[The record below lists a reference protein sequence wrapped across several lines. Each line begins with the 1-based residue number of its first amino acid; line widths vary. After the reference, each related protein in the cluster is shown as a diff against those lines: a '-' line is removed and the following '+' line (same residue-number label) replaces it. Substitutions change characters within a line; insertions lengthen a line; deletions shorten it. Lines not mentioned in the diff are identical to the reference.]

1 MKTDKLPEIRSLKI
15 FGGNKIKSQFDEWI
29 SDHHAVLYK
38 HAFWMTGN
46 PDNAMDAVQET
57 FYQAWLSIDKLQ
69 DTDKV
74 LPWLITILRRA
85 VYREQRYQY
94 RQVEVLTQLSL
105 METELPTSDAYSLVA
120 IYDMLDKL
128 SIQHREVFLLFYLHG
143 FSYEEIAKLLEI
155 PAGTVMSRLA
165 RARAALQKLD
175 QSNENKVIK
184 LTDIK
189 RGQNSES

>member
-1 MKTDKLPEIRSLKI
+1 
-15 FGGNKIKSQFDEWI
+15 
-29 SDHHAVLYK
+29 
-38 HAFWMTGN
+38 MTGN

-69 DTDKV
+69 NKDKV

-94 RQVEVLTQLSL
+94 RQVEVLAQLSL
-105 METELPTSDAYSLVA
+105 TETELPTSDAYSLVA

-128 SIQHREVFLLFYLHG
+128 SMQHREVFLLFYLHG
-143 FSYEEIAKLLEI
+143 FSYEEISESLKI

-175 QSNENKVIK
+175 QSNENKIIK
-184 LTDIK
+184 LADIK
-189 RGQNSES
+189 RGQNNES

>member
-1 MKTDKLPEIRSLKI
+1 
-15 FGGNKIKSQFDEWI
+15 
-29 SDHHAVLYK
+29 
-38 HAFWMTGN
+38 MTGN

-69 DTDKV
+69 DKDKI

-85 VYREQRYQY
+85 VYREQRHQY

-105 METELPTSDAYSLVA
+105 IETNSSASDAYSLVT

-143 FSYEEIAKLLEI
+143 FSYEEIADLLET
-155 PAGTVMSRLA
+155 PAGTVMSRLS
-165 RARAALQKLD
+165 RARTALQKLD
-175 QSNENKVIK
+175 QSNENKIIK

-189 RGQNSES
+189 RGQNNES

>member
-1 MKTDKLPEIRSLKI
+1 
-15 FGGNKIKSQFDEWI
+15 
-29 SDHHAVLYK
+29 
-38 HAFWMTGN
+38 MTGN

-69 DTDKV
+69 DKDKI

-85 VYREQRYQY
+85 VYREQRHQY
-94 RQVEVLTQLSL
+94 LQVKVLTQLSL
-105 METELPTSDAYSLVA
+105 IETNSSASDAYSLVT

-143 FSYEEIAKLLEI
+143 FSYEEIASLLET
-155 PAGTVMSRLA
+155 PAGTVMSRLS
-165 RARAALQKLD
+165 RARTALQKLD
-175 QSNENKVIK
+175 QSNEKIIK

-189 RGQNSES
+189 RGQNNES